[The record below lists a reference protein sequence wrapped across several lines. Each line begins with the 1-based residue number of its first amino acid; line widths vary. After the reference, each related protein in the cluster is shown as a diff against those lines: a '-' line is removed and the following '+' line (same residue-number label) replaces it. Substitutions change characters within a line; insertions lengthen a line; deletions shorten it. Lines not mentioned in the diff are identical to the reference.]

1 MSKPQPDIRV
11 VIADDHPIF
20 RRGLKEVIES
30 DSGLKVVG
38 EAGDGDQAIGLIE
51 SLKPDVAVIDIDMPG
66 KNGFGLAK
74 YIQEKKLPVTVIFLT
89 MYKDQDALDRAL
101 QYGAKGYVMKDNAAT
116 EVIAGIKAAARG
128 EHYISPSLSS
138 LLVNRAS
145 RAGAL
150 SEQQPELKS
159 LTPSEMRV
167 LKLIAEKKTSKEIAQ
182 ELFVSPRTVDNHRAS
197 ICMKLKLQGSNALLK
212 FALDHKA
219 ELI

>member
-1 MSKPQPDIRV
+1 MNSQQPDIRI

-30 DSGLKVVG
+30 DPALKVVG
-38 EAGDGDQAIGLIE
+38 EAGDGDQAIELIE
-51 SLKPDVAVIDIDMPG
+51 SLKPGVAIVDIDMPG
-66 KNGFGLAK
+66 RNGFGVAK
-74 YIQEKKLPVTVIFLT
+74 YIQEKGLAVTVIFLT

-128 EHYISPSLSS
+128 DHYISPSLSS
-138 LLVNRAS
+138 LLVNRAA
-145 RAGAL
+145 RASAFTE
-150 SEQQPELKS
+150 EQPGLKL
-159 LTPSEMRV
+159 LTAGEMRV

-182 ELFVSPRTVDNHRAS
+182 ELFVSPRTIDNHRAS
-197 ICMKLKLQGSNALLK
+197 ICMKLELQGSNALLK